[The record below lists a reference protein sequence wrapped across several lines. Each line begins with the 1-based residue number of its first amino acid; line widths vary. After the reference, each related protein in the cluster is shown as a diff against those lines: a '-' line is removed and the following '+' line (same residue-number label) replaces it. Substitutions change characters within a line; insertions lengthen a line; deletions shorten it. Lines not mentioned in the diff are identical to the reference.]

1 MKKTNTKRWG
11 LSPADPHEATKNIIK
26 IIKNIQHNHNFCF
39 KSFNSITLIISASA
53 SQSVF
58 CSSLFGVQS
67 LTGLI
72 DYTLEQIK
80 KKYI

>member
-1 MKKTNTKRWG
+1 MKKTNTKHWG
-11 LSPADPHEATKNIIK
+11 LSPADPHKATKNIIK
-26 IIKNIQHNHNFCF
+26 IIKNIQHDHNFCF
-39 KSFNSITLIISASA
+39 KSFTLISITLIISAN
-53 SQSVF
+53 QSVF

-72 DYTLEQIK
+72 VHTLDEIK